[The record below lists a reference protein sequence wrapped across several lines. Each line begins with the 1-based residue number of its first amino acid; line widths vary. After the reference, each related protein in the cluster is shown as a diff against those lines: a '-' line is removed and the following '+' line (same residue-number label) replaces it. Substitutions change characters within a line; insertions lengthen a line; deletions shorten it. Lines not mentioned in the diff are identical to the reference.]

1 VRKVIALAS
10 FGFVAASLAAPLSAE
25 RVVREISWSAL
36 KTEGRLVSGEVVP
49 AGGGSRFESLR
60 VTNPDGAPRT
70 IPLFVLESP
79 GVKAPRYLLRGEVS
93 GEGIEGQAYLE
104 MWSFFAGG
112 GRYFSRTL
120 AQVGP
125 MASLSGTFSLRPFIL
140 PFTAE
145 AGMSLERL
153 AVNVAFPGRGT
164 VVLGKMTLAELG
176 PGDEFFTAAGA
187 WLTPRQITLFGGI
200 GGTCIG
206 LLGAL
211 VGFLAS
217 RGQAR
222 ALVLAVLKGMFAL
235 GAVALLAAGAGW
247 WRAQPPEMLF
257 MLLLLGVIC
266 TVVPASLFGK
276 VRRDYEEK
284 EFRRMRALD
293 AR

>member
-1 VRKVIALAS
+1 MKRVIALVSFISIFLAS
-10 FGFVAASLAAPLSAE
+10 PLSAE
-25 RVVREISWSAL
+25 KIVRKISWSAL
-36 KTEGRLVSGEVVP
+36 KADGRIASGEVVP
-49 AGGGSRFESLR
+49 RGGGATFESLR
-60 VTNPDGAPRT
+60 VANPDGAART
-70 IPLFVLESP
+70 IPLFALDGP
-79 GVKAPRYLLRGEVS
+79 GVKAPRYLLRGEVR

-112 GRYFSRTL
+112 GEYFSRTL

-125 MASLSGTFSLRPFIL
+125 MASLTGTFPFRPFIL

-145 AGMSLERL
+145 PGMTLERL
-153 AVNVAFPGRGT
+153 AVNVALPGHGT
-164 VVLGKMTLAELG
+164 VMLRELSLVELEA
-176 PGDEFFTAAGA
+176 GDEFFTKAGA
-187 WLTPRQITLFGGI
+187 WLTPRQISLFGGMA
-200 GGTCIG
+200 GGLVG

-222 ALVLAVLKGMFAL
+222 ALVLALLKGMFVF
-235 GAVALLAAGAGW
+235 GAVALLAAAAGW
-247 WRAQPPEMLF
+247 WRAQPSELLF
-257 MLLLLGVIC
+257 TFLLLGVIC
-266 TVVPASLFGK
+266 TAVPAGLLGK

>member
-1 VRKVIALAS
+1 MKRVIALAS
-10 FGFVAASLAAPLSAE
+10 FISTLLAAPLCAE
-25 RVVREISWSAL
+25 KTVLEISWSAL
-36 KTEGRLVSGEVVP
+36 KAEGRLASGEIVP
-49 AGGGSRFESLR
+49 AGGGSTFESLR

-70 IPLFVLESP
+70 IPLFAIDDP
-79 GVKAPRYLLRGEVS
+79 GVKAPRYLFRGEVS

-125 MASLSGTFSLRPFIL
+125 MASLSGTFRFRPFIL

-145 AGMSLERL
+145 PGMSPEKL
-153 AVNVAFPGRGT
+153 AVNVALPGRGT
-164 VVLGKMTLAELG
+164 VILGKLSLVELDSG
-176 PGDEFFTAAGA
+176 EEFFVPAGA
-187 WLTPRQITLFGGI
+187 GLTPRQISLLGGI
-200 GGTCIG
+200 GGSVLG

-211 VGFLAS
+211 VGILAS

-222 ALVLAVLKGMFAL
+222 ALVLALLKGMFAF
-235 GAVALLAAGAGW
+235 GVVALLAAAAGW
-247 WRAQPPEMLF
+247 WRAQPPVLLST
-257 MLLLLGVIC
+257 LLLFGILC
-266 TVVPASLFGK
+266 TVLPASLLGN
-276 VRRDYEEK
+276 VRRQYEEK

>member
-1 VRKVIALAS
+1 VKRVIALAS
-10 FGFVAASLAAPLSAE
+10 FISTLLAAPLSAE
-25 RVVREISWSAL
+25 RIVRKISWSAL
-36 KTEGRLVSGEVVP
+36 KAEGRIASGEVVP
-49 AGGGSRFESLR
+49 AGGGSTFESLR

-70 IPLFVLESP
+70 IPLFAIDEP
-79 GVKAPRYLLRGEVS
+79 GVKTPRYLIRGEVR

-125 MASLSGTFSLRPFIL
+125 MASLTGTFRYRPFIL

-145 AGMSLERL
+145 PGMSPEKL
-153 AVNVAFPGRGT
+153 AVNVALPGRGT
-164 VVLGKMTLAELG
+164 VMLGELSLVELEA
-176 PGDEFFTAAGA
+176 GDEFFTKAGA
-187 WLTPRQITLFGGI
+187 WLTPRQIALFGGMA
-200 GGTCIG
+200 GGLVG

-217 RGQAR
+217 REQAR
-222 ALVLAVLKGMFAL
+222 ALVLALLKGMFVF
-235 GAVALLAAGAGW
+235 GAVALLAAAAGW
-247 WRAQPPEMLF
+247 WRAQPPDLLF
-257 MLLLLGVIC
+257 TFLLLGVIC
-266 TVVPASLFGK
+266 TAVPASLLGK